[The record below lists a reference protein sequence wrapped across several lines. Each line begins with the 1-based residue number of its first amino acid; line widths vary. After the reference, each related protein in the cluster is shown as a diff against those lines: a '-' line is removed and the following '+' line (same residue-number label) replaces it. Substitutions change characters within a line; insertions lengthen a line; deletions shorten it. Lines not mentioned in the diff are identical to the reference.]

1 MGDFYLNNNSKIIYK
16 GDGENIEKRYGFRSK
31 S

>member
-1 MGDFYLNNNSKIIYK
+1 MGDFYFILNSEIIYK

-31 S
+31 